1 MGNQLEK
8 APELQWLKSG
18 SIHAT
23 PEGIDTEDK
32 EYKRTMCSIRLLD
45 YVLKNDYLTF
55 VAAQPMNQRLSEDS
69 FKEIREFV
77 TSVLRTH
84 DDKEAMKA
92 YLIINDLGKIDD
104 FVKKVKDIMGF
115 ESVNH
120 DIILYEGLK
129 AHPELSPTFS
139 GLRKRY
145 QEDILEGLETNF
157 NMGQFVQSE
166 CLPVDLSTLLHTKK
180 RALDFYM
187 VHVLFDIAG
196 AAGHVCPTSS
206 IICTEVYW
214 KRFSW
219 ALEAINNMVKYAQA
233 PSTAYRNY
241 LKKTMEYFNHF
252 STIER
257 RVDFCI
263 ARLYN
268 LIRVTTV
275 GEAKQV
281 NKAFWNLSASVRK
294 TLTEELTKT
303 GERGRDLGF
312 LMYYL
317 PALFQ
322 NALKY
327 YEKVDPDNAIS
338 LMISNVA
345 PMVSDIF
352 KNIWY
357 LEPMESTGEVVVFI
371 ADVAKEAYNPEEM
384 KKKPLYFVRVGN
396 DFEVTTRE
404 NSDACLIFG
413 HIPKKKEV

>member
-32 EYKRTMCSIRLLD
+32 EYKRTMCSIRLLE
-45 YVLKNDYLTF
+45 YVLKNDYLAF
-55 VAAQPMNQRLSEDS
+55 VATQPMNQKLSEDS
-69 FKEIREFV
+69 FAEIREFV
-77 TSVLRTH
+77 TSILRTH
-84 DDKEAMKA
+84 DDREAMKA
-92 YLIINDLGKIDD
+92 YLIINDLGKVSD
-104 FVKKVKDIMGF
+104 FVDKVKDIMGF

-120 DIILYEGLK
+120 DTILYEGLK

-145 QEDILEGLETNF
+145 QEDILVGLETNF

-166 CLPVDLSTLLHTKK
+166 CLPVDLSALLHTKK

-219 ALEAINNMVKYAQA
+219 ALEAINNMVKYAQT
-233 PSTAYRNY
+233 PSTAYRYY
-241 LKKTMEYFNHF
+241 LKKTMDYFKLVSPTN
-252 STIER
+252 R
-257 RVDFCI
+257 PVDYCV

-268 LIRVTTV
+268 LLRVTTV
-275 GEAKQV
+275 EEAKTV
-281 NKAFWNLSASVRK
+281 ENAFWHHTSDYTRAILCKELS
-294 TLTEELTKT
+294 KT
-303 GERGRDLGF
+303 GEYGRDLGI

-317 PALFQ
+317 PAILQ
-322 NALKY
+322 NALDY
-327 YEKVDPDNAIS
+327 YRNNTLKNDAYERLFDEVIPKVSEIYRA
-338 LMISNVA
+338 VR
-345 PMVSDIF
+345 
-352 KNIWY
+352 
-357 LEPMESTGEVVVFI
+357 FI
-371 ADVAKEAYNPEEM
+371 ADKGQTGEIVSFVADVARAAKNPEELS
-384 KKKPLYFVRVGN
+384 KATLSFIRIG
-396 DFEVTTRE
+396 DDIEVTIGE
-404 NSDACLIFG
+404 DSKACLI
-413 HIPKKKEV
+413 IRA